1 MKSGAVYPRMLA
13 PMQRTMM
20 VLKSWVLVI
29 ALLQNHHGLLVCTQA
44 AFVTVVVVSCLPSA
58 PTPAGRYVPPALRN
72 RSQGED
78 AVQSEAQMKL
88 QRQLKGL
95 LNRCVDSL

>member
-20 VLKSWVLVI
+20 FLNPRVLVI
-29 ALLQNHHGLLVCTQA
+29 VLPRNQHCRLVCTQA